1 MTVQEF
7 VRDSLTQILAG
18 VAEAKAKDKRV
29 APWVNATELKAGS
42 LTTVDGTVIFP
53 VQFDIA
59 VTVSE
64 SKGGGSGGISVA
76 QVFSIEAAR
85 DATKEQS
92 QVSRIQFSVPIR
104 FANMQEMPNDV
115 AKDAA

>member
-7 VRDSLTQILAG
+7 VRDSLAQILAG
-18 VAEAKAKDKRV
+18 VAEAKVKNKRV
-29 APWVNATELKAGS
+29 APWVNAAELKAGS
-42 LTTVDGTVIFP
+42 LTIADGTVIFP

-76 QVFSIEAAR
+76 QIFSIEASR
-85 DATKEQS
+85 DASKEQS

-104 FANMQEMPNDV
+104 YNNMHESPGDV
-115 AKDAA
+115 AEDAA